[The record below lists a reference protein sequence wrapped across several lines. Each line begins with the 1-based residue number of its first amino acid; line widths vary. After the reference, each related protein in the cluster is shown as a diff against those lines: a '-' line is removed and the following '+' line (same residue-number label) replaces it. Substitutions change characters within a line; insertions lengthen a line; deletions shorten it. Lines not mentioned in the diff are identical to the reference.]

1 VPDYWYKALTGS
13 GAVEEGW
20 STAPSE
26 SQLEEQLRERGNFLI
41 AAKVKERPRSN
52 SNMDTVVP
60 RKELLAF
67 IEYLAG
73 SFAAGLPLLTILDDV
88 QPHLR
93 SKKLK
98 AILVD
103 VRASVA
109 EKGLSLSA
117 ALAMHPK
124 AFPQLFVATIQ
135 AGEASG
141 QLGFAMQQLVEYL
154 DWQEGISASVR
165 QATMYPIIV
174 LVAVSVL
181 VTGLVAFVFPRILPI
196 LRLRQ
201 TELPLPT
208 RIIMA
213 ASSLLLN
220 HWLALFVGVAVVVG
234 LLVLLRRSEGGRFRL
249 DTLLLKVPVV
259 GRFVLEVNIARV
271 VTYLSLFY
279 RAGVDLLQSLAL
291 VEQMVTNRVIARLV
305 HDARER
311 IAEGETMASAF
322 GKSPLVPMVVM
333 RSLALGESTGRL
345 DEALDRAKMYYSREI
360 PASVRRV
367 ITLIQP
373 ALIVVLGGVILVVAL
388 AIMLPILN
396 IYNTIG
402 VRR

>member
-1 VPDYWYKALTGS
+1 MPDYWYKALTGS

-26 SQLEEQLRERGNFLI
+26 AALEGQLREKGAFLI
-41 AAKVKERPRSN
+41 TAEAKDRPRTHT
-52 SNMDTVVP
+52 DGTIP

-67 IEYLAG
+67 LEYLTG

-88 QPHLR
+88 QPRLR
-93 SKKLK
+93 SPKLK
-98 AILVD
+98 AILSE
-103 VRASVA
+103 VRAAVA
-109 EKGLSLSA
+109 NEGRSLSA
-117 ALAMHPK
+117 AMAEHPK

-141 QLGFAMQQLVEYL
+141 QLSSALQQLVEYL
-154 DWQEGISASVR
+154 DWQENIATSVR

-174 LVAVSVL
+174 LVAVGLL
-181 VTGLVAFVFPRILPI
+181 VTGLIGFVFPRILPI

-201 TELPLPT
+201 GDLPLPT

-213 ASSLLLN
+213 ISSALQQ
-220 HWLALFVGVAVVVG
+220 HWLALLAGLVVVAI
-234 LLVLLRRSEGGRFRL
+234 LVVMLRRSEAGRFRI
-249 DTLLLKVPVV
+249 DSLLLKIPVI
-259 GRFVLEVNIARV
+259 GRFILEVNLARV

-279 RAGVDLLQSLAL
+279 RAGVDVIQSLLL
-291 VEQMVTNRVIARLV
+291 VEQMTTNRVIARLV
-305 HDARER
+305 RDARES
-311 IAEGETMASAF
+311 IAGGETMSAAF
-322 GKSPLVPMVVM
+322 GRSPLVPMVVM

-345 DEALDRAKMYYSREI
+345 DEALDRAKLYYGREI
-360 PASVRRV
+360 PASVRQV

-373 ALIVVLGGVILVVAL
+373 ALIVVLGAVVLIVAL

-396 IYNTIG
+396 IYNSIG